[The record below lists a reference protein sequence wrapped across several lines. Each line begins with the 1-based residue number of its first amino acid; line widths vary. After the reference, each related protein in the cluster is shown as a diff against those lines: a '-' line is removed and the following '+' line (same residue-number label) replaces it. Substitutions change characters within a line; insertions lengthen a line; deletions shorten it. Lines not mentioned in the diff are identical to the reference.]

1 MLNFIFHALVYT
13 LAIYGIFEII
23 KKVIYIM
30 DYTNL
35 SEDRYI
41 HNNRCKKSREENR
54 RSSSFN
60 FV

>member
-13 LAIYGIFEII
+13 FAIYGIFEII
-23 KKVIYIM
+23 RRIIYIM

-41 HNNRCKKSREENR
+41 HNNCG
-54 RSSSFN
+54 
-60 FV
+60 